1 MKINFKNIWNLI
13 KVANKSSAIPKKNK
27 STAQAM
33 GYFAVVLFG
42 GLLGF
47 VCFSLY
53 EKLGLD
59 SFKGLLSLLCL
70 GFQFFLLS
78 YAITDLYKLLF
89 LNTDKEI
96 LAYLPVNKQE
106 IYLSKVIYS
115 YLKMLTVFICLAVP
129 TYIVYGAL
137 SGAAIWFYFSIIFVL
152 LLLPILPFGLANLLV
167 IPVIYLVI
175 WLKHKLIV
183 KLIIMS
189 VITVLVFFVYN
200 NIVFE
205 IANILLLD
213 TTSANLIV
221 SIADKLANALLPFG
235 IFARFMVVDRIVNSI
250 LVIILVSGVSI
261 FVGLTVGMFGYKTA
275 FQMLL
280 ADKNNSKIIETKIKQ
295 ETPFKAFLMYELKS
309 LFRNS
314 TYLFVYF
321 VMSLAMPIMVMLC
334 NGFILEFAVNKVGS
348 TVVFG
353 VTLFVI
359 MCFVS
364 IICSPT
370 ASFISKE
377 GEQFWII
384 KTNPHGIKY
393 PLIAKSVVGVVC
405 AGCSLL
411 ATLLA
416 VCIKGYVNVAHSAI
430 ILAIALMF
438 IVGLVALGINI
449 NLLRPTLFKTNTE
462 NSSNMAIHI
471 LASFILAII
480 IGVLGI
486 LGVFIFSF
494 ITILLIVILLVL
506 LFTIINVVFLLL
518 FSEKL
523 YQQMEV
529 K

>member
-1 MKINFKNIWNLI
+1 
-13 KVANKSSAIPKKNK
+13 
-27 STAQAM
+27 
-33 GYFAVVLFG
+33 
-42 GLLGF
+42 
-47 VCFSLY
+47 
-53 EKLGLD
+53 
-59 SFKGLLSLLCL
+59 
-70 GFQFFLLS
+70 
-78 YAITDLYKLLF
+78 
-89 LNTDKEI
+89 
-96 LAYLPVNKQE
+96 
-106 IYLSKVIYS
+106 
-115 YLKMLTVFICLAVP
+115 
-129 TYIVYGAL
+129 
-137 SGAAIWFYFSIIFVL
+137 
-152 LLLPILPFGLANLLV
+152 
-167 IPVIYLVI
+167 
-175 WLKHKLIV
+175 
-183 KLIIMS
+183 MS
-189 VITVLVFFVYN
+189 VLTVLVFFVYN

-213 TTSANLIV
+213 TTSSNLIV

-250 LVIILVSGVSI
+250 LVIILVSILSI
-261 FVGLTVGMFGYKTA
+261 CVGLTVGMFGYKTA

-280 ADKNNSKIIETKIKQ
+280 ADKNNSKVIETKTKK
-295 ETPFKAFLMYELKS
+295 ETPFKAFLMYEIKS

-321 VMSLAMPIMVMLC
+321 VMSLSMPIMVMLC

-348 TVVFG
+348 TVIFG

-416 VCIKGYVNVAHSAI
+416 VSIKQYVSIGYAAI
-430 ILAIALMF
+430 IMAIALVF
-438 IVGLVALGINI
+438 IVGLVALGINL
-449 NLLRPTLFKTNTE
+449 NLLRPSLFKTNTE
-462 NSSNMAIHI
+462 NSSNMAIHV
-471 LASFILAII
+471 LASFVIATI

-486 LGVFIFSF
+486 LGVFIYPFP
-494 ITILLIVILLVL
+494 IILLSIILIVVV
-506 LFTIINVVFLLL
+506 FTIVNVSYLLL
-518 FSEKL
+518 FSKKL